1 MSESAPPAGLR
12 AELRTQRGE
21 FKLEVSLELPPGQI
35 TGLFGRSGAG
45 KSTLLRCLA
54 GLETCSGSIQV
65 GEEAWLSETRSLAP
79 HERRVGYV
87 FQGAA
92 LFPHLDVAGNL
103 SFAERRAPADAPLK
117 RSDVVGWL
125 GLGDLLHR
133 RPETL
138 SGGQAQRVA
147 IARALLA
154 APKLL
159 LLDEPVASLDLPA
172 RAEVLGHL
180 EAIHRRLALPIV
192 YVSHTPADLARLA
205 DHLVW
210 LEGGRV
216 RAQGPAAE
224 LLGGLQLGAELGPEA
239 LSVVQAEVKE
249 HHEEHHLTELV
260 CPWGTLWVRRH
271 EGQPGDRVRA
281 RIWARDVSLDLDPP
295 GRSSALNVLEVE
307 VQEILA
313 RPPAEAL
320 VRLGSPDAPTSIL
333 ARITTRSREAL
344 GLEPGA
350 KVYARIKTVSLGRGD
365 ASSGAPA

>member
-1 MSESAPPAGLR
+1 M
-12 AELRTQRGE
+12 
-21 FKLEVSLELPPGQI
+21 
-35 TGLFGRSGAG
+35 
-45 KSTLLRCLA
+45 
-54 GLETCSGSIQV
+54 
-65 GEEAWLSETRSLAP
+65 
-79 HERRVGYV
+79 
-87 FQGAA
+87 
-92 LFPHLDVAGNL
+92 
-103 SFAERRAPADAPLK
+103 
-117 RSDVVGWL
+117 
-125 GLGDLLHR
+125 
-133 RPETL
+133 
-138 SGGQAQRVA
+138 
-147 IARALLA
+147 
-154 APKLL
+154 
-159 LLDEPVASLDLPA
+159 ASLDLPA